1 MPNIPSMGQQPPHA
15 PQATSRQRGGTD
27 TLPVRGDQGST
38 VGAPSGTEQP
48 LRPAGR
54 RRRLIALLSA
64 ATAIWL
70 AAQVGAGLAMTTHT
84 WPVAGF
90 PMFSENRVVADQ
102 RRIEVRTRS
111 GRGVTVRPGDFGL
124 TALQFLNYQ
133 RGIVGDAGMVKPTAA
148 ARLGRLAAIWNR
160 QHPDDPAVSMTLTL
174 FVRPLPYGTPGESR
188 QIIRWSAS

>member
-1 MPNIPSMGQQPPHA
+1 MPNIPSMRQQPPHA
-15 PQATSRQRGGTD
+15 PQATSRQRGGTG
-27 TLPVRGDQGST
+27 TLSVRGDQGPT
-38 VGAPSGTEQP
+38 VAASSGTEQP
-48 LRPAGR
+48 LRPAAR
-54 RRRLIALLSA
+54 RRWLIALLSA

-70 AAQVGAGLAMTTHT
+70 AAQVGAGLAVTTHT

-90 PMFSENRVVADQ
+90 PMFSEKRAVADE

-124 TALQFLNYQ
+124 TALQLLSYQ

-160 QHPDDPAVSMTLTL
+160 QHRDDPAVSMTLTL

-188 QIIRWSAS
+188 QIIRWSAP

>member
-1 MPNIPSMGQQPPHA
+1 MSNIPSMGQQPPHA
-15 PQATSRQRGGTD
+15 PQATSRQRGTTG
-27 TLPVRGDQGST
+27 TLPVRGDQGPT

-48 LRPAGR
+48 LRPAAR
-54 RRRLIALLSA
+54 RRWLIALLSA

-90 PMFSENRVVADQ
+90 PMFSEKRVVADE

-111 GRGVTVRPGDFGL
+111 GRAVTVRPGDFGL
-124 TALQFLNYQ
+124 TALQLLNYQ
-133 RGIVGDAGMVKPTAA
+133 RGIVGDAGMVKPTTA

-160 QHPDDPAVSMTLTL
+160 QHPGDPAVSMTLTL
-174 FVRPLPYGTPGESR
+174 FVRPLPYGTPGQSR

>member
-1 MPNIPSMGQQPPHA
+1 MSNIPSMRQQPPHD
-15 PQATSRQRGGTD
+15 PQATSRQRGGTG
-27 TLPVRGDQGST
+27 TLPVRGDQGPI

-48 LRPAGR
+48 LRPAAR
-54 RRRLIALLSA
+54 RRWLIALLSA

-70 AAQVGAGLAMTTHT
+70 AAQVGAGLTMTIHT

-90 PMFSENRVVADQ
+90 PMFSEKRAVADE

-111 GRGVTVRPGDFGL
+111 GRGMTVRPGDFGL
-124 TALQFLNYQ
+124 TALQLLNYQ
-133 RGIVGDAGMVKPTAA
+133 RGIVSDAGMVKPTAA

-160 QHPDDPAVSMTLTL
+160 QHPRDPAVSMTLTL

-188 QIIRWSAS
+188 HTIRWSAS

>member
-1 MPNIPSMGQQPPHA
+1 MSKIPSMRQQPPHA
-15 PQATSRQRGGTD
+15 PQATSQQRGGTG
-27 TLPVRGDQGST
+27 TLPDRGDQGLT
-38 VGAPSGTEQP
+38 VGAASGTDQP
-48 LRPAGR
+48 LRPVAR
-54 RRRLIALLSA
+54 RRWLIALLSA

-90 PMFSENRVVADQ
+90 PMFSEKRVVADE

-111 GRGVTVRPGDFGL
+111 GRGVTVWPGDFGL
-124 TALQFLNYQ
+124 TGLQLLNYQ
-133 RGIVGDAGMVKPTAA
+133 RGIVGDAGMVKPMAA

-174 FVRPLPYGTPGESR
+174 FVRPLPYGTPGGSR
-188 QIIRWSAS
+188 HIVRWSAS

>member
-1 MPNIPSMGQQPPHA
+1 MPNIPSMRQQPPHA
-15 PQATSRQRGGTD
+15 PQTTSRQRGGTG
-27 TLPVRGDQGST
+27 TLPVRGDQRPT
-38 VGAPSGTEQP
+38 VGAPSGADQP
-48 LRPAGR
+48 LRPGAR
-54 RRRLIALLSA
+54 RRWLIPLLSA

-90 PMFSENRVVADQ
+90 PMFSEKRTVADE

-111 GRGVTVRPGDFGL
+111 GHGVTVRPGDFGL
-124 TALQFLNYQ
+124 TALQLLNYQ
-133 RGIVGDAGMVKPTAA
+133 RGIVSDAGMVKPKAA

-174 FVRPLPYGTPGESR
+174 LVRPLPYGTPGESR
-188 QIIRWSAS
+188 QIVRWSAS

>member
-1 MPNIPSMGQQPPHA
+1 M
-15 PQATSRQRGGTD
+15 SRRRGGTG
-27 TLPVRGDQGST
+27 TLPVRGDPGPT
-38 VGAPSGTEQP
+38 VGAPSGSDQP
-48 LRPAGR
+48 LRPAAR
-54 RRRLIALLSA
+54 RRWLIAVLSA

-70 AAQVGAGLAMTTHT
+70 AAQIGAGLAMTTHT

-90 PMFSENRVVADQ
+90 PMFSEKRVVADE

-124 TALQFLNYQ
+124 TGLQLLNYQ
-133 RGIVGDAGMVKPTAA
+133 RGIVGDAGMVKPTAV
-148 ARLGRLAAIWNR
+148 ARLGRLAASWNR

-188 QIIRWSAS
+188 QIVRWSAS

>member
-1 MPNIPSMGQQPPHA
+1 MPNIPSMRQQPPPA
-15 PQATSRQRGGTD
+15 SQATSRQRGRTG
-27 TLPVRGDQGST
+27 TLPDPGDQGPT
-38 VGAPSGTEQP
+38 VGAASGTEQP
-48 LRPAGR
+48 LRPAAR
-54 RRRLIALLSA
+54 RRWLIDLLSV

-70 AAQVGAGLAMTTHT
+70 AAQVGAGLAVTTHT

-90 PMFSENRVVADQ
+90 PMFSEKRVVADE

-124 TALQFLNYQ
+124 TALQLLNYQ
-133 RGIVGDAGMVKPTAA
+133 RGIVGDAGMVKPMAA

-160 QHPDDPAVSMTLTL
+160 QHPRDPAVSMTLTL

-188 QIIRWSAS
+188 HIVRWSAS